1 MAEDIYVLGDKNT
14 VLGFA
19 LVGIAGTVVH
29 SQESFEQA
37 LAEQL
42 NRPDLRLLFITQQA
56 AAFDQERV
64 DQIKSASSLS
74 PVVVEL
80 PGSDREEG
88 GRSLRE
94 LVQLAVGID
103 LNNSEGE

>member
-1 MAEDIYVLGDKNT
+1 MADDIYVLGDKNT

-19 LVGIAGTVVH
+19 LVGIPGMVVR
-29 SQESFEQA
+29 SQETFASA
-37 LAEQL
+37 LEDQL

-74 PVVVEL
+74 PIVVEL
-80 PGSDREEG
+80 PGAESAEG

-103 LNNSEGE
+103 LNNSKGE